1 MFQEQNI
8 LNQMR
13 RRRALEP
20 PFATPPI
27 ALDQEAEQSKSDPWS
42 ERLPDGRTV
51 NEAIMGTLRQKQAA
65 PFPAPPKPKLYDDGD
80 PGTGFDYST
89 PGTEPLPT
97 STGTETRPW
106 KVGGSLEKDPLKR
119 EAARIRAMIENPT
132 SEVSQTGAVDTPKP
146 MGRLKASLLGA
157 LFGLAQG
164 DRNTSLAERLAAGG
178 AGAGVGAFKPRAVQD
193 WRRRL
198 EVEDAQGQLAKQQ
211 KLGLGQAQ
219 LEGEQAETRQ
229 RQLAPEIAMA
239 ESERRARYDAERIKV
254 QQQAA
259 EGRISMADATRKLRE
274 MELEER
280 KRHNLES
287 EGIQRSRVTTAP
299 DKTAES
305 RAKREAKI
313 NESSS
318 LYKKAEAAEANAAA
332 LDEHIKKLDE
342 GLRSIE
348 ASNAEAGSDTDAAV
362 KKQFTD
368 QINDL
373 KKQQQDLRKEANKLR
388 VDGDKARSAG
398 ESIPERPAASGR
410 RWSASKWA
418 ADPRNE
424 GLDVEAA
431 KRQAKAEGYTVIE

>member
-1 MFQEQNI
+1 MFPQQDI

-51 NEAIMGTLRQKQAA
+51 NEAIMGTLKREQQPQTITK
-65 PFPAPPKPKLYDDGD
+65 PAGYDPESGAIWERPREVEV
-80 PGTGFDYST
+80 PGI
-89 PGTEPLPT
+89 EQ
-97 STGTETRPW
+97 STGNESRPSI
-106 KVGGSLEKDPLKR
+106 VGGSLERDPLKR
-119 EAARIRAMIENPT
+119 EAARIRTMIENPT
-132 SEVSQTGAVDTPKP
+132 RDVSPTGTAGVAKP
-146 MGRLKASLLGA
+146 MGRVKGALLGA